1 MVLFSAVTLNP
12 AEVLSVA
19 TTLEKLSNETSG
31 RAARSYKLQLLAATA
46 LKKTVESKE
55 NSRCS

>member
-1 MVLFSAVTLNP
+1 MLFSAVTLNP